1 MFKDHNIFIFNYDF
15 NRAKLLNEF
24 KKNHDKFESY
34 NDPRGSLDNFQVA
47 RHIKF
52 DYADE
57 LCHTF
62 NVNGK
67 PRFYIVK
74 ANSELPQHSD
84 HGTLCSINVLLTDNP
99 AAIQFGN
106 NEYFYMQSLLNTQNM
121 HGVINGNEDRLLFKL
136 SIFDEPFEAV
146 ADKIKKVVC

>member
-1 MFKDHNIFIFNYDF
+1 MFKDHNIFIFNYNFD
-15 NRAKLLNEF
+15 RTVLLNEF
-24 KKNHDKFESY
+24 KKHQDKFESY

-47 RHIKF
+47 RHITF
-52 DYADE
+52 NYSDE
-57 LCHTF
+57 LCRTF

-67 PRFYIVK
+67 PRFYIVI

-99 AAIQFGN
+99 APIQFGN
-106 NEYFYMQSLLNTQNM
+106 DEYVYMQSLINTQNM

-136 SIFDEPFEAV
+136 SIFDESFETV
-146 ADKIKKVVC
+146 ADKIKKVIG